1 MNEDIKETS
10 SDMQESKSQP
20 MNSPT
25 PQKPK
30 SKRSVLIAIIAV
42 VVVVIVVVIA
52 VTTWLPS
59 TPSTSTKTPT
69 ETHFG
74 FISVNTADNITGT
87 TLTQIPVLAT
97 NSSPSGVIKAQAM
110 NYLMNQS
117 TSSDSITIIVQ
128 QFSNSTG
135 ATNFYNN
142 EFNTSKIA
150 TPTYGSYKAFDYFY
164 VSVSLSSYYEA
175 LAVGHAGQFVFVIA
189 DVNIPISSLN
199 TLVQDQ
205 INAMT

>member
-59 TPSTSTKTPT
+59 TPSTSTKTTT

-87 TLTQIPVLAT
+87 MLTQIPVLAT
-97 NSSPSGVIKAQAM
+97 NSSPSGVIKAQEM
-110 NYLMNQS
+110 EYQK
-117 TSSDSITIIVQ
+117 TSSDIVTITIL
-128 QFSNSTG
+128 QFLNTTG
-135 ATNFYNN
+135 ATNFYNKEVN
-142 EFNTSKIA
+142 ITKTA

-164 VSVSLSSYYEA
+164 VSASLSSYYEA
-175 LAVGHAGQFVFVIA
+175 LAVGHAGQFVFAIL

>member
-42 VVVVIVVVIA
+42 VVVVIVVAIA
-52 VTTWLPS
+52 VVTVFPS
-59 TPSTSTKTPT
+59 T

-87 TLTQIPVLAT
+87 TLTQIPVSVHSLGI
-97 NSSPSGVIKAQAM
+97 GVIKAQEM
-110 NYLMNQS
+110 EYQKN
-117 TSSDSITIIVQ
+117 SSDIVMIDIAQ
-128 QFSNSTG
+128 YSNTTG
-135 ATNFYNN
+135 ATNFYNKDLN
-142 EFNTSKIA
+142 LTKTVVTTTN
-150 TPTYGSYKAFDYFY
+150 GSYKAFDYFY
-164 VSVSLSSYYEA
+164 ASSSLSSNYEA
-175 LAVGHAGQFVFVIA
+175 LVVGHAGQFVFAIT
-189 DVNIPISSLN
+189 DVDVPISSLN

>member
-59 TPSTSTKTPT
+59 TPSTSTKTTT

-74 FISVNTADNITGT
+74 FISVNTADNLTGT
-87 TLTQIPVLAT
+87 MLTQIPVLAT

-110 NYLMNQS
+110 EYQS
-117 TSSDSITIIVQ
+117 TSSDIVTISVL
-128 QFSNSTG
+128 QFSSTTG

-142 EFNTSKIA
+142 EFNTTKIA
-150 TPTYGSYKAFDYFY
+150 TPTNGSYKAFDYFY
-164 VSVSLSSYYEA
+164 VSASLSSYYEA
-175 LAVGHAGQFVFVIA
+175 LAVGHAGQFVFAIL